1 MSNDEPLTS
10 GASIPGIAAPAGEE
24 ALPAQVLVR
33 AVRGDALSI
42 SDNTRKIRMLLRVKK
57 TNSNDARNILRTLPC
72 PFLLERFIA
81 PRSRLSLSP
90 RTCTPRS

>member
-42 SDNTRKIRMLLRVKK
+42 SDNTRKIRMLLRGVKK
-57 TNSNDARNILRTLPC
+57 TNSNDARNNLANSA
-72 PFLLERFIA
+72 LLA
-81 PRSRLSLSP
+81 A
-90 RTCTPRS
+90 